1 MRIVTSFDRK
11 FFCQEWRVNF
21 NFLQMLSIRSGP
33 TFSSPYHPLT
43 RLCPPS
49 AQIFQ
54 TRVPL
59 VKKKR
64 EKKRKRWS
72 NPTIPSL
79 RTIWISP
86 FEAGFSST
94 WNNEGR
100 RKRERERERIH
111 KKNRYHSR
119 RETNRE
125 SVARRLSRWR
135 HLGSIKGCFATLFDR
150 QSRQVRCTPLCASPS
165 SVSSSP
171 PPRLRADNHRAVI
184 ARQFSSIERLPRFSP
199 RSKFS
204 IRTRSFVIGFVTAWN
219 RVNQIRDSINF
230 DRTTSFSLINLYTFV
245 YLAFIRIC

>member
-54 TRVPL
+54 TRVPF

-100 RKRERERERIH
+100 RKRERESEYIKRIDITRGGRPTERALRVGYRVEGISVPLRVVSQPSLTGNRVKCVARLFVRAPPLCRPVHRRVCERIIIAPWSLV
-111 KKNRYHSR
+111 NFRRSNDSR
-119 RETNRE
+119 D
-125 SVARRLSRWR
+125 
-135 HLGSIKGCFATLFDR
+135 F
-150 QSRQVRCTPLCASPS
+150 
-165 SVSSSP
+165 
-171 PPRLRADNHRAVI
+171 HRD
-184 ARQFSSIERLPRFSP
+184 P
-199 RSKFS
+199 
-204 IRTRSFVIGFVTAWN
+204 
-219 RVNQIRDSINF
+219 NF
-230 DRTTSFSLINLYTFV
+230 R
-245 YLAFIRIC
+245 